1 MSYQMQSQGPESQ
14 QDQGHTQQPN
24 PQIKQTN
31 ESSAY
36 QTREGRLGPP
46 PARWGGKPLK
56 PIQAKQKR
64 KPVQKKGNDPKK
76 EKKPMQA
83 KVGTS
88 TVASNGS
95 GSGGGLPTQL
105 KENMESMSGMD
116 LSDVKVNYNSSKP
129 KEMGALAYAQGSQIE
144 IGPGQEKHLP
154 HEAWHTVQ
162 QKQGRVQPNAQ
173 VQAKGLPLNN
183 DAGLE
188 KEADV
193 MGEKAMNGNFTP
205 VSQSLALQMK
215 GASSTVQT
223 KSVIQMV
230 STWGGDWSTDKYA
243 LTSNGIRRGVD
254 MSLRFKPNKQ
264 VDAEVIGLTQTVQAI
279 HNKSPFYINSDP
291 FYEGRAIDKGDAI
304 NNSRTGLTDEGTQ
317 IDQAKHNR
325 NPLYAVEGAP
335 STDKKLNDTLPVS
348 GDITK
353 GNSWGKHGFR
363 YKPDKNWKSQ
373 DATLIDTPTIG
384 SVDVSKDSAQIFE
397 TTAVAVKGN
406 QKDAYYG
413 SVQWGWQTDDKGNHT
428 KIPFKVVSQ
437 GVPSS
442 TFIKAAEVWNGE
454 KSSLGDDNLHLP
466 VVDVK
471 LISENNVPL
480 YFDPLKAQK
489 ELDLSKDTRVKILT
503 QNSKVDVIEIEVV
516 DGPNTSKVG
525 YIDKNKITDER
536 S

>member
-1 MSYQMQSQGPESQ
+1 MQNQGPENQ

-31 ESSAY
+31 ESSPY

-193 MGEKAMNGNFTP
+193 MGEKAMQNQVSPSSQRLTIGQKNSQVHQLQPSPSDQYLAGNYQQSNFVPATGLGLFDVHLNPKSGRLEIKVKVSYNFKNGVAANFANAADAVWTRAEKNKWKNSFDTLIEGRWGGKYHFTNSNIP
-205 VSQSLALQMK
+205 WATVYVDVEVEESARDWHYRLDVNKIPKGDTDGSSVTHFTRGGAAIANTGRHYATLDSEDMEWWDKRSAADKRNGVTNSQKGAVHEFGHMIGLGDEYADGRAGVDHSALVQSALGNVVAEGRTNDIMSIGNSIEKQHYVTFLDALQK
-215 GASSTVQT
+215 VT
-223 KSVIQMV
+223 
-230 STWGGDWSTDKYA
+230 
-243 LTSNGIRRGVD
+243 
-254 MSLRFKPNKQ
+254 
-264 VDAEVIGLTQTVQAI
+264 
-279 HNKSPFYINSDP
+279 
-291 FYEGRAIDKGDAI
+291 
-304 NNSRTGLTDEGTQ
+304 
-317 IDQAKHNR
+317 
-325 NPLYAVEGAP
+325 
-335 STDKKLNDTLPVS
+335 ND
-348 GDITK
+348 
-353 GNSWGKHGFR
+353 N
-363 YKPDKNWKSQ
+363 NWKF
-373 DATLIDTPTIG
+373 AP
-384 SVDVSKDSAQIFE
+384 
-397 TTAVAVKGN
+397 
-406 QKDAYYG
+406 
-413 SVQWGWQTDDKGNHT
+413 
-428 KIPFKVVSQ
+428 
-437 GVPSS
+437 
-442 TFIKAAEVWNGE
+442 
-454 KSSLGDDNLHLP
+454 
-466 VVDVK
+466 
-471 LISENNVPL
+471 
-480 YFDPLKAQK
+480 
-489 ELDLSKDTRVKILT
+489 
-503 QNSKVDVIEIEVV
+503 
-516 DGPNTSKVG
+516 
-525 YIDKNKITDER
+525 
-536 S
+536 